1 MVHSNGRTADV
12 LIVGAGVIGT
22 AVAFHLAKRR
32 AGRIVV
38 VEREHIAKGGSGRS
52 SALVRMHYSFPAEVQ
67 LAVKSLEIFENWKE
81 VVGESGEFRKTGFV
95 RLVPHDESQ
104 VLRANVDMQKSYGAK
119 TEVIDCVELQKLEP
133 DWNLSDG
140 PAAAYEPDGGYGDGA
155 IVAQDFMSA
164 ARDVGVEYRSK
175 TRVTGISVANGR
187 VWSVSTNSGEI
198 HTDKVLL
205 AAGPWTTQLLKP
217 IGIDLPIVP
226 EFHEVA
232 ILRNAPDMKGGGCA
246 CIDSVHTVYFRSDAH
261 DKMLIGDF
269 YGLRGAA
276 ADPDNFAQ
284 RPSNDW
290 LEEIL
295 EKSCRRIPKLQNAE
309 VMRGITGIYD
319 MTPDSRP
326 LLGKVPEF
334 EGLYVAAGFS
344 GMGFKISPAVGLVM
358 TELLLDGAGKTVD
371 ISAFRTT
378 RFAEGQPIKPDFE
391 YKND

>member
-95 RLVPHDESQ
+95 RLVPHDESL

-217 IGIDLPIVP
+217 
-226 EFHEVA
+226 
-232 ILRNAPDMKGGGCA
+232 
-246 CIDSVHTVYFRSDAH
+246 
-261 DKMLIGDF
+261 
-269 YGLRGAA
+269 
-276 ADPDNFAQ
+276 
-284 RPSNDW
+284 
-290 LEEIL
+290 
-295 EKSCRRIPKLQNAE
+295 
-309 VMRGITGIYD
+309 
-319 MTPDSRP
+319 
-326 LLGKVPEF
+326 
-334 EGLYVAAGFS
+334 
-344 GMGFKISPAVGLVM
+344 
-358 TELLLDGAGKTVD
+358 
-371 ISAFRTT
+371 
-378 RFAEGQPIKPDFE
+378 
-391 YKND
+391 